1 MRLIIYIFAFTTLM
15 GCVSSANA
23 HASKAKMLGSTRL
36 SLQEN
41 NVDVLHF
48 QRCRSDIHTVQI
60 RSKRGQIEVERL
72 WLRYANGERESLTI
86 RDRIRQGGTTR
97 WIDLNGGNRCIVEIG
112 IIGDTERSRDQARV
126 EIWGR

>member
-1 MRLIIYIFAFTTLM
+1 VRLIIYVLAFTALI

-23 HASKAKMLGSTRL
+23 HTDKAKLIGSTRL
-36 SLQEN
+36 ALQEN
-41 NVDVLHF
+41 DVDVLRF
-48 QRCRSDIHTVQI
+48 QRCRSDIHALQI

-72 WLRYANGERESLTI
+72 WLRYANDERESLNI
-86 RDRIRQGGTTR
+86 RDRIQQGGTTR
-97 WIDLNGGNRCIVEIG
+97 WIDLRGGNRCIVEIG